1 MMKLLSRE
9 GDDVIVE
16 DDEELLDFE
25 DVVPFAAI
33 LSKVV
38 HTSCSLAA
46 SLYRIIMICH

>member
-16 DDEELLDFE
+16 DEEELLDFE
-25 DVVPFAAI
+25 DVVTFDAI

-38 HTSCSLAA
+38 HTAAHLQPQCTGSC
-46 SLYRIIMICH
+46 H